1 MKNILS
7 SIKGKITSTL
17 SSLLS
22 VIGAGSSSAG
32 AVCQTTCSTSS
43 SVLPFLG
50 LSLAATPFAFIEKY
64 QLYIWWFAFSL
75 FTLTLLVSFKR
86 GSVSKFEKG
95 LLFVNAGLLSVG
107 FPYLHSSEA
116 SVFVIVGGIVLF
128 VLGVYYIL
136 TARKLIIQFNSP
148 YETETK

>member
-1 MKNILS
+1 MKEVLISL
-7 SIKGKITSTL
+7 KGKLTSTV

-50 LSLAATPFAFIEKY
+50 LSLAATPFAFIQDY

-75 FTLTLLVSFKR
+75 FTLTLWISLKSHFR
-86 GSVSKFEKG
+86 SRFEQG
-95 LLFVNAGLLSVG
+95 LLYVNAGLLAIG
-107 FPYLHSSEA
+107 LPYLRSSQA
-116 SVFVIVGGIVLF
+116 FVLIIGLGVILLAVGVYQAITSRKFVI
-128 VLGVYYIL
+128 
-136 TARKLIIQFNSP
+136 QFTNQ
-148 YETETK
+148 YETK

>member
-1 MKNILS
+1 MKDILS
-7 SIKGKITSTL
+7 SIKSKIASTA

-50 LSLAATPFAFIEKY
+50 LSLAATPFAFIQDY

-75 FTLTLLVSFKR
+75 FVLTLWITLKR
-86 GSVSKFEKG
+86 NFRSKLEQG
-95 LLFVNAGLLSVG
+95 LLFINAGLLAIG
-107 FPYLHSSEA
+107 LPYLRA
-116 SVFVIVGGIVLF
+116 SQAFTLIIGLGTILLIVGIFQAITAKKFVI
-128 VLGVYYIL
+128 
-136 TARKLIIQFNSP
+136 QFTNP
-148 YETETK
+148 YEAK